1 MLDRNVQGRPSGAA
15 GDEEVLVAR
24 PDPPTNGAVQDDPG
38 DRFLP
43 PEDVEVRVPAVPR
56 AVITMR
62 TVAADLAARAEFT
75 LDAVADLRMAVD
87 EACSSLVAL
96 ARRDTRLTCSF
107 IVHEEHIT
115 VTSSVQTTGA
125 ERLATDSFGWRVLTT
140 LADDVRMLSATPG
153 LDGDPFRLA
162 VRLSVRRLGTTLS

>member
-1 MLDRNVQGRPSGAA
+1 M
-15 GDEEVLVAR
+15 AR
-24 PDPPTNGAVQDDPG
+24 PDPPTNGSVPNEPG
-38 DRFLP
+38 DRYMP

-96 ARRDTRLTCSF
+96 ARPDTRLTCSF
-107 IVHEEHIT
+107 NVGEEHIT
-115 VTSSVQTTGA
+115 VTATVRTTG
-125 ERLATDSFGWRVLTT
+125 ERLSTDSFGWRVLTT
-140 LADDVRMLSATPG
+140 LADDVRMLSAAPG
-153 LDGDPFRLA
+153 QPGDPFRLA
-162 VRLSVRRLGTTLS
+162 VRMSVRRLGTTLS

>member
-1 MLDRNVQGRPSGAA
+1 M
-15 GDEEVLVAR
+15 AR
-24 PDPPTNGAVQDDPG
+24 PHPPTAGPAPDDPG

-56 AVITMR
+56 AVTTVR
-62 TVAADLAARAEFT
+62 SVAADLAARAEFT

-96 ARRDTRLTCSF
+96 ARPDTRLTCSF
-107 IVHEEHIT
+107 NVAEENIT
-115 VTSSVQTTGA
+115 VTATVQTTGA

-140 LADDVRMLSATPG
+140 LADDVRMLSAAPG
-153 LDGDPFRLA
+153 RPGDPFRLA
-162 VRLSVRRLGTTLS
+162 VRLCVRRLGTTLS

>member
-1 MLDRNVQGRPSGAA
+1 M
-15 GDEEVLVAR
+15 AR
-24 PDPPTNGAVQDDPG
+24 PDPPTNGAVHDPG

-56 AVITMR
+56 AVVTMR

-96 ARRDTRLTCSF
+96 ARPDTRLTCSF

-115 VTSSVQTTGA
+115 VTSSVKTTGA

-153 LDGDPFRLA
+153 QDGDPFRLA

>member
-1 MLDRNVQGRPSGAA
+1 M
-15 GDEEVLVAR
+15 AR
-24 PDPPTNGAVQDDPG
+24 PDPPVTNGPVTDGSGALG
-38 DRFLP
+38 SEDRYDP
-43 PEDVEVRVPAVPR
+43 PEDVEVRVPAGPR

-96 ARRDTRLTCSF
+96 ARPDTRLTCTF
-107 IVHEEHIT
+107 NVHEEHIT
-115 VTSSVQTTGA
+115 VTASVLTAGA
-125 ERLATDSFGWRVLTT
+125 ERLSTDSFGWRVLTT

-153 LDGDPFRLA
+153 QAGDPFRLA
-162 VRLSVRRLGTTLS
+162 VRLGVRRLGTPLS

>member
-1 MLDRNVQGRPSGAA
+1 M
-15 GDEEVLVAR
+15 AR
-24 PDPPTNGAVQDDPG
+24 PDPPVTNGPDPG
-38 DRFLP
+38 DRSLP

-96 ARRDTRLTCSF
+96 ARPDTRLTCSF
-107 IVHEEHIT
+107 IVGEDHIT
-115 VTSSVQTTGA
+115 VTASVQTTGA
-125 ERLATDSFGWRVLTT
+125 ERLDTGSFGWRVLTT
-140 LADDVRMLSATPG
+140 LADDVRMLSAAPG
-153 LDGDPFRLA
+153 ASGDPFRL
-162 VRLSVRRLGTTLS
+162 VLRLSVQRLGTPLS